1 MYVFMYVEIFTP
13 PSPINLAF
21 LTPSPTI
28 ETPSQGP
35 KRVPKHKRRRIQ
47 LVNYLDYHGAHGKQ
61 KTRTQHIKF
70 RVKPFKYSIGEE
82 EED

>member
-1 MYVFMYVEIFTP
+1 MYVEIFTP

-35 KRVPKHKRRRIQ
+35 KRVPKHKRHRIQ
-47 LVNYLDYHGAHGKQ
+47 LVNYLDDHGANGKQ
-61 KTRTQHIKF
+61 KTRTRHNRF
-70 RVKPFKYSIGEE
+70 RVKPYKYSMGEE
-82 EED
+82 EEED